1 MTKAIFFDIDG
12 TLLSFTSH
20 EMSPATLNAL
30 HILRTRG
37 IKLFL
42 ATGRHKSMIRPVL
55 DLFPF
60 DGCITLN
67 GQFCFCGDTVLRNI
81 PLDAKDVEYLAEVTR
96 KGVFPCLFLEEE
108 HTYVNMVSP
117 KCDVFPQ
124 QLSIPLPPAED
135 PIRAK
140 EHKLYQVVAFLSK
153 EEEHLLTEHTQHL
166 TPMRWHPDFIDVIAS
181 GGGKDHGMDVLLAH
195 FGLSLEETMAF
206 GDGENDLPML
216 RHAAVGVAMGNA
228 NQLVKAEADYVTAS
242 VDEDGVVQALR
253 HFGLLQDTP
262 KYC

>member
-20 EMSPATLNAL
+20 QMSASTLAAL
-30 HILRTRG
+30 HTLRERG

-67 GQFCFCGDTVLRNI
+67 GQFCFCGDTILRSV
-81 PLDAKDVEYLAEVTR
+81 PLHPDDVAYLAKVTQ
-96 KGVFPCLFLEEE
+96 KGAFPCLFLEED
-108 HTYVNMVSP
+108 HTYINLISP
-117 KCDVFPQ
+117 ECNVFPE
-124 QLSIPLPPAED
+124 QLSIPLPPVED

-140 EHKLYQVVAFLSK
+140 EHNLYQVVAFLKK
-153 EEEHLLTEHTQHL
+153 ENEHLLTEHTHHL
-166 TPMRWHPDFIDVIAS
+166 IPMRWHPDFIDVIAA
-181 GGGKDHGMDVLLAH
+181 GGGKDLGMDALLEH
-195 FGLSLEETMAF
+195 FSLSLEDTMAF

-216 RHAAVGVAMGNA
+216 RHAAIGIAMGNA
-228 NQLVKAEADYVTAS
+228 NEVVKAQADYITTS
-242 VDEDGVVQALR
+242 VDEDGVVQALK
-253 HFGLLQDTP
+253 HFGLI
-262 KYC
+262 